1 MKFLLSNPKAK
12 AGRYQNECHGAYN
25 KIFKILEAGNLGWVQ
40 VYWEESFI
48 PVNGTNDWLLEIN
61 TEPEPHK
68 LEKILNI
75 KNVTEYKED

>member
-1 MKFLLSNPKAK
+1 MKFLLKNHKAK

-25 KIFKILEAGNLGWVQ
+25 KIFNILEAGELGFVQ
-40 VYWEESFI
+40 VYWEESFE
-48 PVNGTNDWLLEIN
+48 PVKGTKDWVLEIN

-75 KNVTEYKED
+75 KNVTELND